1 MSARIPPEIIGKHR
15 LVAAIRQP
23 AHVALTARLGG
34 DSSDIHRAL
43 AQQLAQ
49 QLARNI
55 SNRIKFSADFVPY
68 EGLYRHAAEVFVFTR
83 EELAAV
89 LERHYI
95 VMEPLPRY
103 HERA

>member
-23 AHVALTARLGG
+23 AHVALTARLVG

-49 QLARNI
+49 QLAR

-89 LERHYI
+89 LERHYL

>member
-1 MSARIPPEIIGKHR
+1 MSARIPLEIIGKHR
-15 LVAAIRQP
+15 LVATIRQP
-23 AHVALTARLGG
+23 AHVALTARLVG

-55 SNRIKFSADFVPY
+55 FNRIKFSADFDPH

-89 LERHYI
+89 LERHYLA
-95 VMEPLPRY
+95 MESLPPIP
-103 HERA
+103 

>member
-23 AHVALTARLGG
+23 ARVALTARLVG
-34 DSSDIHRAL
+34 DSSDIHRA
-43 AQQLAQ
+43 LAQ

-55 SNRIKFSADFVPY
+55 SNRIKFSTDFVPY
-68 EGLYRHAAEVFVFTR
+68 EDLYRHAAEVFVFTR

-95 VMEPLPRY
+95 VMEPLPPIP
-103 HERA
+103 